1 MLFDTGSSDLW
12 VPSVDCFSPAC
23 GERWDLLRVRAGWHC
38 PHRAHRSEQVWGAD
52 TPPVGAGSHG
62 AAAPGREKAEALPEE
77 SRAAGCGRC
86 FNSEPAGALRQP
98 QACPESDVRGEVGW
112 MPVKRVVHL
121 LPGAV

>member
-62 AAAPGREKAEALPEE
+62 AAAPGRERAGRRLRLSLRRAGLQ
-77 SRAAGCGRC
+77 AAGDA
-86 FNSEPAGALRQP
+86 SIQS
-98 QACPESDVRGEVGW
+98 Q
-112 MPVKRVVHL
+112 RV
-121 LPGAV
+121 P